1 MSLAIG
7 IHLNDGSLAVEVVG
21 KNGER
26 ATTSIQS
33 LATAGLP
40 VKRTR
45 VSFSGT
51 LTDWQPAR
59 FADYA
64 RGLGIELPYWVDPRH
79 AVFCIER
86 EDGEH
91 LFAPALAFM
100 RAFFWPAKDVL
111 PETFTSLNVDKFAF
125 LRFADDMPVVQIE
138 DGLTGFRS
146 FDPRMGNDRNLRW
159 IHISQSAR
167 ASAQSVEIGASRGR
181 LTLDLPRGKFELN
194 LVGQRSGRAFYAT
207 AVEVESVEV
216 DPTDNLTGQ
225 AEVFFLHREPS
236 TDVTRRAGEVLPL
249 VSDAEW
255 KAIEPPLRI
264 HGFSWEAAQ
273 LRHVGRYLAQ
283 RHWEREAPG
292 VVLELGWL
300 LQQWTTSGV
309 LKTLVDRLQLLR
321 ECRFPIEQPFPGH
334 RHPVTVSTQH
344 SNVARVFF
352 DAEFVDRRTDV
363 ELLSLG
369 LVCGTTE
376 FYAERP
382 LPLPRS
388 TWQRGSF
395 IETEVVAQM
404 GTGLG
409 MRGDAYAIA
418 AALVNWLNSL
428 GAERVEVRYDFNIDF
443 LLLEQ
448 LLALLPGEL
457 GTVVVPAHVGYLLDD
472 PAGEA
477 AATLCWANLGAE
489 RDLHR
494 HHALADALA
503 LQARFYAVQGG

>member
-1 MSLAIG
+1 MFLAIG
-7 IHLNDGSLAVEVVG
+7 ILLIDGSLAVEAVG

-26 ATTSIQS
+26 ATTSIPS
-33 LATAGLP
+33 LATDGLP
-40 VKRTR
+40 MKRAR
-45 VSFSGT
+45 VSFSGA

-64 RGLGIELPYWVDPRH
+64 QGLGIELPAWAGPRH
-79 AVFCIER
+79 AVFRIER
-86 EDGEH
+86 DDGES
-91 LFAPALAFM
+91 LFVPALAFM

-111 PETFTSLNVDKFAF
+111 PETFTSLNVDKLAF
-125 LRFADDMPVVQIE
+125 LRFADDLPVVQVE
-138 DGLTGFRS
+138 GGLTGFRS
-146 FDPRMGNDRNLRW
+146 FDPRKGNDRNLRW

-167 ASAQSVEIGASRGR
+167 ASAQSVEVGASRGR

-194 LVGQRSGRAFYAT
+194 LVGQHSGRSFYAT

-225 AEVFFLHREPS
+225 AEVFFLHRDPS

-255 KAIEPPLRI
+255 KAIEPQLRI
-264 HGFSWEAAQ
+264 HGFAWEAAQ
-273 LRHVGRYLAQ
+273 LRHLGRYLAQ
-283 RHWEREAPG
+283 RYWEREAPG

-300 LQQWTTSGV
+300 LHQWTTSGV
-309 LKTLVDRLQLLR
+309 LKALVDRLQLLR
-321 ECRFPIEQPFPGH
+321 ECRFPVEQPLPGH
-334 RHPVTVSTQH
+334 RHPVTVSTQQ
-344 SNVARVFF
+344 SNVARVFL
-352 DAEFVDRRTDV
+352 DTEFVDRRTDV

-388 TWQRGSF
+388 SWQRGSF
-395 IETEVVAQM
+395 IETKVVAQM

-409 MRGDAYAIA
+409 IQGDAYAIA
-418 AALVNWLNSL
+418 AALVGWLNSL
-428 GAERVEVRYDFNIDF
+428 GAERVEVHYDFNIDF

-448 LLALLPGEL
+448 LTTLLPGEL

-472 PAGEA
+472 PTGEG
-477 AATLCWANLGAE
+477 AATSSWERLGAE
-489 RDLHR
+489 RGLHR
-494 HHALADALA
+494 HHALADAIS